1 MVGKVVFLPN
11 IFLAGY
17 ADESRHVP
25 LNNLVSI
32 RGSQL
37 IRNMFSLYVNMS
49 GDVSVDLKSLTG
61 MTQQLSLASF
71 WLHFKCILLALLY

>member
-1 MVGKVVFLPN
+1 MGKAALLSN
-11 IFLAGY
+11 NFLAGY
-17 ADESRHVP
+17 AKESTHVP
-25 LNNLVSI
+25 LHNLVSI

-61 MTQQLSLASF
+61 MTQQLSLASL
-71 WLHFKCILLALLY
+71 WLHY